1 MADIDSKSSDDV
13 SKPLSAGA
21 VRRCMLEILKNGW
34 EVGWT
39 AHAKRELSNDQM
51 TTVDAVNVL
60 RCWRYMDPPEQD
72 IKTGEWKYRIHT
84 DMMGVVVKFRSETQ
98 LVVITAWRK

>member
-1 MADIDSKSSDDV
+1 MTKFDSKSSSDV
-13 SKPLSAGA
+13 SGPVTAGE
-21 VRRCMLEILKNGW
+21 VRLRLGAILRNGW
-34 EVGWT
+34 EVAWT
-39 AHAKRELSNDQM
+39 SHARRELAKDRM

-72 IKTGEWKYRIHT
+72 IQTREWKYRIHT
-84 DMMGVVVKFRSETQ
+84 DMMGIVVKFRSETQ

>member
-1 MADIDSKSSDDV
+1 MAKLDSKSSHDV
-13 SKPLSAGA
+13 SGLLTAGA
-21 VRRCMLEILKNGW
+21 VRRRIGEILKNGW
-34 EVGWT
+34 DVGWT
-39 AHAKRELSNDQM
+39 THSKKELAKDRM